1 MTNALTC
8 FFDQV
13 LAGDGTNSQRP
24 LDGLSI
30 AALAYLGLPA
40 LIFLATWL
48 RPPYGLAALILSA
61 AAVWS
66 SLPRHRVVW
75 RIPYSGTV
83 VALVAATGIAWAA
96 MGGGSHFVYANP
108 DWLVRDALL
117 GDLTWSE
124 WPPSYGVRD
133 GAHYILRT
141 ALGFFLPI
149 AVVGKLVGTAWLA
162 PLVFVWTAMGTV
174 LFLLLLPLPPKSGG
188 RLLLALS
195 ITVFFS
201 GMDILGMLIL
211 QGQLPIFPIRLE
223 WWTDF
228 SYPSLS
234 GQLLWAPNH
243 ALALWIITALFY
255 RHWKNPDFIPYLCL
269 LLPVIPLVSPF
280 ALPGIAPFLLLLA
293 FDRVRSGD
301 GLGRLPPI
309 AIVFGLLIG
318 GLILR
323 LLTLDIASIPAHHV
337 LHAGIADAVEGANSV
352 LGKYL
357 VFILA
362 EFGILGLVLYPL
374 LRHSRGIAAMSIAIL
389 VLLPFA
395 HFGPSNDLL
404 LRVSTPSLVFLA
416 ILCVRVLTDEA
427 QPLILRHKLLVA
439 ILLIGAYTPF
449 IEFWRS
455 ATWRRIPADYTRSFL
470 DTQKGGAPAHYA
482 ARLGQP
488 WLIMLLRTPTP
499 VPTQLERHR
508 APSSTTE

>member
-1 MTNALTC
+1 MTKALTC

-13 LAGDGTNSQRP
+13 LAGDGTNSRRQ

-48 RPPYGLAALILSA
+48 RPPYALAALMLTA

-75 RIPYSGTV
+75 CIPYSGKV
-83 VALVAATGIAWAA
+83 LALVAATGIAWAA

-108 DWLVRDALL
+108 DWLVRDAIL

-133 GAHYILRT
+133 GAHYVLRT

-149 AVVGKLVGTAWLA
+149 AAVGKLVGTGWLA

-174 LFLLLLPLPPKSGG
+174 LFLLLLPLPTRASG
-188 RLLLALS
+188 RLMLALT
-195 ITVFFS
+195 IVILFS
-201 GMDILGMLIL
+201 GMDILGMVIL
-211 QGQLPIFPIRLE
+211 QGELPLFPLRLE
-223 WWTDF
+223 WWTNF

-243 ALALWIITALFY
+243 ALALWMVAALFY
-255 RHWKNPDFIPYLCL
+255 RHWKHADFIPYLCL

-280 ALPGIAPFLLLLA
+280 ALPGITPFLLLLV

-323 LLTLDIASIPAHHV
+323 LLTLDIDSIPAHHV
-337 LHAGIADAVEGANSV
+337 LHAGITVAVEGANSV
-352 LGKYL
+352 LGNYL
-357 VFILA
+357 IFILA

-374 LRHSRGIAAMSIAIL
+374 LRHSRGIAAMSIAVL

-395 HFGPSNDLL
+395 YFGPSNDLM
-404 LRVSTPSLVFLA
+404 LRVSTPPLVFLA
-416 ILCVRVLTDEA
+416 ILCVRILTDEA
-427 QPLILRHKLLVA
+427 QPLILRHKLLVV

-455 ATWRRIPADYTRSFL
+455 ATWRRVPADYTRSFL
-470 DTQKGGAPAHYA
+470 DTQKGGPPAHYVG
-482 ARLGQP
+482 RLNQP
-488 WLIMLLRTPTP
+488 WLITLLREPLP
-499 VPTQLERHR
+499 VPTQQERKR
-508 APSSTTE
+508 QSKVSP